1 MQTMGAAETPARET
15 PAILNGKDD
24 QNRPIFAV
32 LAKRTYDLRHGQKCV
47 RSERQSPLIK
57 VDEYYDDGD
66 PEWAT
71 VKYESDFSPF
81 KLATDVVV
89 VGKAVAPGGK
99 AVPQLN
105 ASVEVA
111 AQRKTL
117 RVSGDRRC
125 LYRANAAPVFS
136 EPIPFT
142 EMPIQY
148 ERAYGGTDA
157 KSIPGAPFFYPRN
170 HLGVGV
176 ALKNSKD
183 SIECLPLP
191 NIEDPDDLLSPERV
205 VLGEPERWPAQPLPD
220 GLGWFQRTWYPR
232 CSFVGAMPSYLAV
245 DTVLREEKL
254 GLVPKGQVALSWQF
268 KLPSF
273 DVHFN
278 NGASRGL
285 AFPYLAGDEQFKL
298 TNLTPDSLLA
308 FQLPG
313 EAPQMMLDIGFGE
326 NELKPVL
333 HTVCIRLDAMQVD
346 LVWRGAHEYP
356 GLDWLPEMKKLNAQI
371 F

>member
-1 MQTMGAAETPARET
+1 MQTIGTAATPTRET

-24 QNRPIFAV
+24 QNRPIFAL
-32 LAKRTYDLRHGQKCV
+32 LAKRTYDIRPGQKCV
-47 RSERQSPLIK
+47 RSERQSPFIK

-71 VKYESDFSPF
+71 VKCESDFAPF

-89 VGKAVAPGGK
+89 IGNAVAPGGK
-99 AVPQLN
+99 PVPQLN
-105 ASVEVA
+105 ASVEVG

-117 RVSGDRRC
+117 RVSGDRHC
-125 LYRANAAPVFS
+125 HYRANAAPVFS

-142 EMPIQY
+142 EIPIQY
-148 ERAYGGTDA
+148 ERAYGGKDL
-157 KSIPGAPFFYPRN
+157 KSDPKEPFYYPRN
-170 HLGVGV
+170 HLGVGIV
-176 ALKNSKD
+176 MKNS
-183 SIECLPLP
+183 EEALGGLPLP
-191 NIEDPDDLLSPERV
+191 NIEDPADLLTPERI
-205 VLGEPERWPAQPLPD
+205 VLGEPERWNEQPLPD

-232 CSFVGAMPSYLAV
+232 CSFVGAMPSYVGV

-285 AFPYLAGDEQFKL
+285 VFPYLAGDEQFKL

-313 EAPQMMLDIGFGE
+313 ETPQMMLDIGLGE